1 VSASDNDDNSY
12 APQVR
17 SKEDYTDSE
26 DDTLETMYV
35 VWAVQEAV
43 YNTGIVAPPL
53 AATAAIAAISLVAS
67 QPPVLPGVIGTA
79 MSNAP
84 GGAAGRVGV
93 RDVMTEEKGMC
104 MCP

>member
-1 VSASDNDDNSY
+1 MAPIFSLSFLHSFLDPIISPIHSFLSISLPSSSLTSFDINSYQNQIAPHNITVVVSASDNDDNSY

-43 YNTGIVAPPL
+43 YNTGIVAPP
-53 AATAAIAAISLVAS
+53 
-67 QPPVLPGVIGTA
+67 
-79 MSNAP
+79 
-84 GGAAGRVGV
+84 
-93 RDVMTEEKGMC
+93 
-104 MCP
+104 